1 MKLLANKED
10 HSRTNFIYIYI
21 FQIKQN
27 ILKILNYLK
36 NINTINILL
45 KFICKIKINIL
56 NEYFIKN
63 FWTKY
68 IKKFNTMKYFN
79 KTYLF

>member
-10 HSRTNFIYIYI
+10 HSKTNFIYIYI

-27 ILKILNYLK
+27 ILKFLNYLK

-63 FWTKY
+63 F
-68 IKKFNTMKYFN
+68 
-79 KTYLF
+79 

>member
-10 HSRTNFIYIYI
+10 HSRTNYIYIYIYI

-63 FWTKY
+63 F
-68 IKKFNTMKYFN
+68 
-79 KTYLF
+79 

>member
-10 HSRTNFIYIYI
+10 HSRTNIYIYI

-63 FWTKY
+63 F
-68 IKKFNTMKYFN
+68 
-79 KTYLF
+79 